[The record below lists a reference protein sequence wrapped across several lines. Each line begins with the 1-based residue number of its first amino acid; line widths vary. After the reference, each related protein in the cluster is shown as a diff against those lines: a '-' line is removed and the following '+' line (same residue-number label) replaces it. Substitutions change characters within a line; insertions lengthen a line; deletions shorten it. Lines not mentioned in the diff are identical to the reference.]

1 MKKVIKVITSGCLAG
16 AIVAGGLVLPGCAS
30 VTSVEGYY
38 QYANPWS
45 SASKH
50 YGVKVSVEVQ
60 TDEKGDRIR
69 KVSII
74 DDGEYVQLS
83 DSNGSTWTDENRQ
96 VYIDGLQDLLN
107 SYRRMYVTDVLAM
120 KVTTDANRQPTALPS
135 GAPAISGATQSSGR
149 ILLAVQDALC
159 NFGYSVCEGS
169 YHYPNAWDASA
180 PHYGIAVRLVMKGNV
195 VKKVTTI
202 NSGYTEVS
210 DGWEDKNIWNDGFA
224 ALLSGYE
231 GKTKSQILDMT
242 ATVSS
247 GGQPEALSAGVPVIT
262 GATQGSGRLL
272 LAVQNALDPTGANTT
287 VVCTGEYSYDNTW
300 APGTKYGIKVN
311 VTLRGN
317 VIQSVSVVD
326 SDYISVSDS
335 WEDKNIWNDGL
346 NDLLSVYKGKTVNEV
361 MQVSVTVADGSD
373 SPAGQP
379 VSVSDKDYIISG
391 ATQGSGRLL
400 LAVQNAISRLATVI
414 PDDGGDEEPEEPQN
428 SFEGWDVV
436 DYIDVDATTYAVTG
450 DEVTYN
456 IVTLSN
462 SPATP
467 FEITITVGGDKKIK
481 SFEIDKNG
489 STGSPWTDLVDSNY
503 VGKDEAFFAGI
514 IGEDGKITD
523 NSNYESNGVTTGATK
538 SNYLC
543 LSAGLFATANY
554 DRAVAEGG
562 NLFEG
567 EYHYANAWNDSA
579 PHYGIKVNVAVVGD
593 KIKSVSVAESDYVEV
608 TDSWDNKDLWISGID
623 DLLAAYIGLNVADVL
638 AEGVTI
644 DDGGQPTK
652 VENPDLMIT
661 GATQGSGRLLLAVQD
676 ALKKVPG
683 YSVGVGEYHYAN
695 AWNAAAPHYGIRVQ
709 VIANDGVVKNV
720 SVVESDY
727 IEVTD
732 SWDNKDLWI
741 NGIDDLLAAYSGLNV
756 ADVLAESVTVDDNGQ
771 PTKVENP
778 DLMIAGATQGSGRLL
793 LAVQNAIKNMSDYSE
808 ASGEYHYA
816 NAWNATAPHYG
827 IKVNV
832 AVLGST
838 IVGLSIAESDYVEVT
853 DSWDNKDLWINGI
866 DDMLAAYIGL
876 NVADV
881 LAEVVTVDDGGQ
893 PTEVEN
899 PDLMITG
906 ATQGSGRLLLAV
918 QDALEKIV

>member
-83 DSNGSTWTDENRQ
+83 DSNGSTWTDANRQ

-107 SYRRMYVTDVLAM
+107 SYRGMYVTDVLAM

-210 DGWEDKNIWNDGFA
+210 DGWEDKNVWNDGFA

-335 WEDKNIWNDGL
+335 WDDKDIWNNGL

-400 LAVQNAISRLATVI
+400 LAVQNAISRFATVI
-414 PDDGGDEEPEEPQN
+414 PDGGDEEPEEPQN

-436 DYIDVDATTYAVTG
+436 DYIDVDATTYTVAG

-481 SFEIDKNG
+481 SFEIYKNG
-489 STGSPWTDLVDSNY
+489 STGSPWTDRVYSNY

-567 EYHYANAWNDSA
+567 EYHYANAWDDSA

-593 KIKSVSVAESDYVEV
+593 KIKSVSVAESDY
-608 TDSWDNKDLWISGID
+608 
-623 DLLAAYIGLNVADVL
+623 
-638 AEGVTI
+638 
-644 DDGGQPTK
+644 
-652 VENPDLMIT
+652 
-661 GATQGSGRLLLAVQD
+661 
-676 ALKKVPG
+676 
-683 YSVGVGEYHYAN
+683 
-695 AWNAAAPHYGIRVQ
+695 
-709 VIANDGVVKNV
+709 
-720 SVVESDY
+720 

-732 SWDNKDLWI
+732 SWGDKDLWI

-756 ADVLAESVTVDDNGQ
+756 SDVLAEVVTVDDNGQ

-778 DLMIAGATQGSGRLL
+778 DLMITGATQGSGRLL

-853 DSWDNKDLWINGI
+853 DSWDDKDLWINGI
-866 DDMLAAYIGL
+866 DDLLAAYIGL

-881 LAEVVTVDDGGQ
+881 LAEGVTVDDGGQ

-918 QDALEKIV
+918 QNALEKIV